1 MSEILISGGTI
12 VTMNPGREVIE
23 DGEVLI
29 RGDRIVSVGAKGTML
44 PEADDTTHLDA
55 AGMLILPGLIDCHGH
70 AGHGLIKTLG
80 GGRGDLWFE
89 ACREIYTVGSTPEFW
104 QAEALLSALE
114 RIKAGVTTGVS
125 YLGGGDS
132 ISRTD
137 TSDCAAAHCSA
148 IDAIGARSIV
158 AVGPNRPPFPWTYA
172 TFNNGAPEWFEVS
185 FQRQMDVSEAI
196 VTTWHGGSDGRVS
209 IALTCPVHHPTRVL
223 PKGVSTS
230 EVREQAEATR
240 DLGRRL
246 KVGFTQDGH
255 REGSIEAA
263 LDWGLLGPDAY
274 LSHCVDITEREVAI
288 CAETDTRV
296 VHNPSAVASIRGRCP
311 VPELLDAGVTVAI
324 GSDGAAP
331 DRSFDQFRHMQQC
344 MHYHRRHFRDDQV
357 MPPGKVLEMV
367 TTDAARTLGLEAE
380 IGSLEAGKRADVVLL
395 DLRKPHL
402 APANMPLYRATC
414 FANGADID
422 TTIVNGRIV
431 MRGRELKT
439 ITEAEILDKADRES
453 ALAIERCGLSHLL
466 ETPVG
471 FWGGSRY

>member
-12 VTMNPGREVIE
+12 VTMNSERSVIE
-23 DGEVLI
+23 DGAVLI
-29 RGDRIVSVGAKGTML
+29 RDGRIVAVGAKGSL
-44 PEADDTTHLDA
+44 VAAADDATRLDA
-55 AGMLILPGLIDCHGH
+55 TGMLVLPGLIDCHGH

-80 GGRGDLWFE
+80 GGRGDLWFD
-89 ACREIYTVGSTPEFW
+89 ACRQVYTVGSTPEFW
-104 QAEALLSALE
+104 EAEALLSALE

-137 TSDCAAAHCSA
+137 TPDCAHAHCTA
-148 IDAIGARSIV
+148 IEAIGARSVV

-172 TFNNGAPEWFEVS
+172 RYDGGAPERSEVS
-185 FQRQMDVSEAI
+185 FQQQLDVSETI
-196 VTTWHGGSDGRVS
+196 VSAWHGAANGRLN
-209 IALTCPVHHPTRVL
+209 IALTCPVHHPSRDL
-223 PKGVSTS
+223 PEGVFAD
-230 EVREQAEATR
+230 EIRDQARATR
-240 DLGRRL
+240 DLGRRSS
-246 KVGFTQDGH
+246 VGFTQDGH

-263 LDWGLLGPDAY
+263 HGWGLLGPDAY
-274 LSHCVDITEREVAI
+274 LSHCVDITEREIAI
-288 CAETDTRV
+288 CAETDTRI
-296 VHNPSAVASIRGRCP
+296 VHNPSAVASIKGRCP
-311 VPELLDAGVTVAI
+311 VPELQDAGVTVAI

-367 TTDAARTLGLEAE
+367 TTDAARTLGLEKE
-380 IGSLEAGKRADVVLL
+380 IGTLEVGKRADLVLL

-422 TTIVNGRIV
+422 TTIINGRIL
-431 MRGRELKT
+431 MRGRRMT
-439 ITEAEILDKADRES
+439 SIDEADVLDKADREA
-453 ALAIERCGLSHLL
+453 ALAIERCGLSGLL
-466 ETPVG
+466 ETPPG

>member
-1 MSEILISGGTI
+1 MSEILITGGTI
-12 VTMNPGREVIE
+12 VTMNPGRHVIE
-23 DGEVLI
+23 NGDVLI
-29 RGDRIVSVGAKGTML
+29 RDGRIAAVGGKGAGMAKS
-44 PEADDTTHLDA
+44 DDATYLDA
-55 AGMLILPGLIDCHGH
+55 SGMLVMPGLIDCHGH

-80 GGRGDLWFE
+80 GGRGDLWFD
-89 ACREIYTVGSTPEFW
+89 ACREVYTVGSTLEFW
-104 QAEALLSALE
+104 EAEAFLSALE

-137 TSDCAAAHCSA
+137 DPCYAAAHCEA
-148 IDAIGARSIV
+148 IAAIGARSIV
-158 AVGPNRPPFPWTYA
+158 AVGPNRPPYPWTYA
-172 TFNNGAPEWFEVS
+172 RYTGDIQERFDVS
-185 FQRQMDVSEAI
+185 FQNQLDVSEAI
-196 VTTWHGGSDGRVS
+196 VTTWHGAADGRVN
-209 IALTCPVHHPTRVL
+209 IALTCPVHHPSRRL
-223 PKGVSTS
+223 PEGVEAGEIRDQS
-230 EVREQAEATR
+230 RATR

-246 KVGFTQDGH
+246 GVGFTQDGH

-263 LDWGLLGPDAY
+263 HCWDLLGPDAY
-274 LSHCVDITEREVAI
+274 LSHCVDITEREIAI
-288 CAETDTRV
+288 CAETDTRI

-367 TTDAARTLGLEAE
+367 TTDAARTLGLESE
-380 IGSLEAGKRADVVLL
+380 IGSLEVGKRADVVLL

-414 FANGADID
+414 FANGGDID
-422 TTIVNGRIV
+422 TTIVNGHIV
-431 MRGRELKT
+431 MQGRRMVSVDEG
-439 ITEAEILDKADRES
+439 EILDKADRQAS
-453 ALAIERCGLSHLL
+453 LAIERCGLSDLL
-466 ETPVG
+466 ETPAG
-471 FWGGSRY
+471 FWGGGRY